1 MSELLRLGIIG
12 CGSWG
17 KNYVRSFGT
26 LEEVKLAGLC
36 DLSSK
41 RLESLHRRLPGAV
54 ITTDYRKLLDETD
67 AVCIA
72 TEAVSHFKIARDA
85 LQAGKDVLVEK
96 PLATSVEECER
107 LVEMAAKKGR
117 ILMVGHVFLFNRAV
131 SVLKGYMSD
140 GVLGKIYYIHAT
152 RTNLGPIRKD
162 VNAVWDLAPHDI
174 STISYLVGAQPLEV
188 QSSETLTKVS
198 TDKVFSGVKLM
209 EVWEGESM
217 VYALS
222 CMERAKAGRI
232 LRGLNVHDEAI
243 TRNLAT
249 YGAFAATE
257 RLLVAL
263 VRAGA
268 DRQAMHE
275 TIRQHAMV
283 AWQEVWSGEPNPL
296 VERLATEPQISRYLP
311 ADRVR
316 ELLAATGHLGDAP
329 ERARRM
335 ADTIRRAVA

>member
-131 SVLKGYMSD
+131 SVLKGYMND

-188 QSSETLTKVS
+188 SATGSSYLSDGVQDMAFISMRYPDDISANVHVSWLYPRKTRETTIIGSKKMAVFDDVS
-198 TDKVFSGVKLM
+198 TLEKIKLFDKGVMKEPAYDSYGDFQLSLRSGDITIPNVEVKEPLLA
-209 EVWEGESM
+209 ECAHFINCVLKRERP
-217 VYALS
+217 LS
-222 CMERAKAGRI
+222 DGVE
-232 LRGLNVHDEAI
+232 GLNVVRVIDAI
-243 TRNLAT
+243 TKSIRMSGNP
-249 YGAFAATE
+249 
-257 RLLVAL
+257 VA
-263 VRAGA
+263 V
-268 DRQAMHE
+268 
-275 TIRQHAMV
+275 
-283 AWQEVWSGEPNPL
+283 
-296 VERLATEPQISRYLP
+296 
-311 ADRVR
+311 
-316 ELLAATGHLGDAP
+316 
-329 ERARRM
+329 
-335 ADTIRRAVA
+335 